1 MKISTIKTSLFAA
14 VLLIISFQSFSQDTI
29 FYKNATK
36 VVAIV
41 KEVSQTEVQYKKVEM
56 PDGPMYIVSKNDLT
70 KIIYKNGYTEEIKA
84 TVVETPS
91 QPLTVTYA
99 APISEGKPT
108 ISYSD
113 TRRDSKL
120 KVLINKHPD
129 ESVKTTLMGYHK
141 SMRSLKA
148 GQDATRTVAVV
159 FGGITIA
166 TGVLTALI
174 YSVDASAGESFAIAP
189 MVTGGIAVVMCATAI
204 TLNVNLRKKRHA
216 FVNLYNQ

>member
-1 MKISTIKTSLFAA
+1 MTIFQNTSSLFAA
-14 VLLIISFQSFSQDTI
+14 VLLIISSQCISQDTI

-41 KEVSQTEVQYKKVEM
+41 KEVSQTEVQYKKVDM

-70 KIIYKNGYTEEIKA
+70 KIIYKNGYTEEIKS

-91 QPLTVTYA
+91 QPFTVTYA
-99 APISEGKPT
+99 VPISEGKPT

-129 ESVKTTLMGYHK
+129 ESVKTTLIGYHK

-159 FGGITIA
+159 FGALTIPA
-166 TGVLTALI
+166 SVISVLAVTLGGGDSWIALPVTTGAVALVCTA
-174 YSVDASAGESFAIAP
+174 A
-189 MVTGGIAVVMCATAI
+189 AV
-204 TLNVNLRKKRHA
+204 TLNINLKKKRRA

>member
-1 MKISTIKTSLFAA
+1 MTIFQNTSSLFAA
-14 VLLIISFQSFSQDTI
+14 VLLIISSQCISQDTI

-41 KEVSQTEVQYKKVEM
+41 KEVSQTEVQYKKVDM

-70 KIIYKNGYTEEIKA
+70 KIIYKNGYTEEIKS

-91 QPLTVTYA
+91 QPFTVTYA
-99 APISEGKPT
+99 VPISEGKPT

-129 ESVKTTLMGYHK
+129 ELVKTTLIGYHK

-159 FGGITIA
+159 FGALTIPA
-166 TGVLTALI
+166 SVISVLAVTLGGGDSWIALPVTTGAVALVCTA
-174 YSVDASAGESFAIAP
+174 A
-189 MVTGGIAVVMCATAI
+189 AV
-204 TLNVNLRKKRHA
+204 TLNINLKKKRRA

>member
-1 MKISTIKTSLFAA
+1 MTFFQNKSSLFAA
-14 VLLIISFQSFSQDTI
+14 VLLIISSQCISQDTI

-41 KEVSQTEVQYKKVEM
+41 KEVSQTEVQYKKVDM

-70 KIIYKNGYTEEIKA
+70 KIIYKNGYTEEIKS

-91 QPLTVTYA
+91 QPFTVTYA
-99 APISEGKPT
+99 VPISEGKPT

-113 TRRDSKL
+113 TRRNSKL

-129 ESVKTTLMGYHK
+129 ESVKTTLIGYHK

-148 GQDATRTVAVV
+148 GQDVTRTVAVV
-159 FGGITIA
+159 FGALTIPA
-166 TGVLTALI
+166 
-174 YSVDASAGESFAIAP
+174 SVISVFAITFGGGDSWIALP
-189 MVTGGIAVVMCATAI
+189 VTTGAVALVCTAAAV
-204 TLNVNLRKKRHA
+204 TLNINLKKKRRA

>member
-1 MKISTIKTSLFAA
+1 MTIFQNTSSLFAA
-14 VLLIISFQSFSQDTI
+14 VLLIISSQCISQDTI
-29 FYKNATK
+29 FYKIATK

-41 KEVSQTEVQYKKVEM
+41 KEVSQTEVQYKKVDM

-70 KIIYKNGYTEEIKA
+70 KIIYKNGYTEEIKS

-91 QPLTVTYA
+91 QPFTVTYA
-99 APISEGKPT
+99 VPISEGKPT

-129 ESVKTTLMGYHK
+129 ESVKTTLIGYHK

-159 FGGITIA
+159 FGALTIPA
-166 TGVLTALI
+166 SVISVFAVTLGGGDSWIALPVTTGAVALVCTA
-174 YSVDASAGESFAIAP
+174 A
-189 MVTGGIAVVMCATAI
+189 AV
-204 TLNVNLRKKRHA
+204 TLNINLKKKRRA

>member
-1 MKISTIKTSLFAA
+1 MTFFQNKSSLFAA
-14 VLLIISFQSFSQDTI
+14 VLLIISSQCISQDTI

-41 KEVSQTEVQYKKVEM
+41 KEVSQTEVQYKKVDM

-70 KIIYKNGYTEEIKA
+70 KIIYKNGYTEEIKS

-91 QPLTVTYA
+91 QPFTVTYA
-99 APISEGKPT
+99 VPISEGKPT

-129 ESVKTTLMGYHK
+129 ESVKTSLIGYHK

-159 FGGITIA
+159 FGALTIPA
-166 TGVLTALI
+166 SVISVFAVTLGGGDSWIALPVTTGAVALVCTA
-174 YSVDASAGESFAIAP
+174 A
-189 MVTGGIAVVMCATAI
+189 AV
-204 TLNVNLRKKRHA
+204 TLNINLKKKRRA

>member
-1 MKISTIKTSLFAA
+1 MTIFQNTSSLFAA
-14 VLLIISFQSFSQDTI
+14 VLLIISSQCISQDTI

-41 KEVSQTEVQYKKVEM
+41 KEVSQTEVQYKKVDM

-70 KIIYKNGYTEEIKA
+70 KIIYKNGYTEEIKS

-91 QPLTVTYA
+91 QPFTVTYA
-99 APISEGKPT
+99 VPISEGKPT

-129 ESVKTTLMGYHK
+129 ESVKTSLIGYHK

-159 FGGITIA
+159 FGALTIPA
-166 TGVLTALI
+166 SVISVFAVTLGGGDSWIALPVTTGAVALVCTA
-174 YSVDASAGESFAIAP
+174 A
-189 MVTGGIAVVMCATAI
+189 AV
-204 TLNVNLRKKRHA
+204 TLNINLKKKRRA

>member
-1 MKISTIKTSLFAA
+1 MTFFQNKSSLFSA
-14 VLLIISFQSFSQDTI
+14 VLLIISSQCISQDTI

-41 KEVSQTEVQYKKVEM
+41 KEVSQTEVQYKKVDM

-70 KIIYKNGYTEEIKA
+70 KIIYKNGYTEEIKS

-91 QPLTVTYA
+91 QSFTVTYA
-99 APISEGKPT
+99 VPISEGKPT

-129 ESVKTTLMGYHK
+129 ESVKTTLIGYHK

-159 FGGITIA
+159 FGALTIPA
-166 TGVLTALI
+166 SVISVFAVTLGGGDSWIALPVTTGAVALVCTA
-174 YSVDASAGESFAIAP
+174 A
-189 MVTGGIAVVMCATAI
+189 AV
-204 TLNVNLRKKRHA
+204 TLNINLKKKRRA

>member
-1 MKISTIKTSLFAA
+1 MIFFQNKSSLFAA
-14 VLLIISFQSFSQDTI
+14 VLLIISSQCISQDTI

-41 KEVSQTEVQYKKVEM
+41 KEVSQTEVQYKKVDM

-70 KIIYKNGYTEEIKA
+70 KIIYKNGYTEEIKS

-91 QPLTVTYA
+91 QPFTVTYA
-99 APISEGKPT
+99 VPISEGKPT

-129 ESVKTTLMGYHK
+129 ESVKTTLIGYHK

-159 FGGITIA
+159 FGALTIPA
-166 TGVLTALI
+166 SVISVFAVTLGGGDSWIALPVTTGAVALVCTA
-174 YSVDASAGESFAIAP
+174 A
-189 MVTGGIAVVMCATAI
+189 AV
-204 TLNVNLRKKRHA
+204 TLNINLKKKRRA

>member
-1 MKISTIKTSLFAA
+1 MTIFQNTSSLFAA
-14 VLLIISFQSFSQDTI
+14 VLLIISSQCISQDTI

-41 KEVSQTEVQYKKVEM
+41 KEVSQTEVQYKKVDM

-70 KIIYKNGYTEEIKA
+70 KIIYKNGYTEEIKS

-91 QPLTVTYA
+91 QPFTVTYA
-99 APISEGKPT
+99 IPISEGKPT

-129 ESVKTTLMGYHK
+129 ESVKTTLIGYHK

-159 FGGITIA
+159 FGALTIPA
-166 TGVLTALI
+166 SVISVFAVTLGGGDSWIALPVTTGAVALVCTA
-174 YSVDASAGESFAIAP
+174 A
-189 MVTGGIAVVMCATAI
+189 AV
-204 TLNVNLRKKRHA
+204 TLNINLKKKRRA

>member
-1 MKISTIKTSLFAA
+1 MTIFQNTSSLFAA
-14 VLLIISFQSFSQDTI
+14 VLLIISSQCISQDTI

-41 KEVSQTEVQYKKVEM
+41 KEVSQTEVQYKKVDM

-70 KIIYKNGYTEEIKA
+70 KIIYKNGYTEEIKS

-91 QPLTVTYA
+91 QPFTVTYA
-99 APISEGKPT
+99 VPISEGKPT

-129 ESVKTTLMGYHK
+129 ESVKTTLIGYHK

-159 FGGITIA
+159 FGALTIPA
-166 TGVLTALI
+166 SVISVFAVTLGGGDSWIALPVTTGAVALVCTA
-174 YSVDASAGESFAIAP
+174 A
-189 MVTGGIAVVMCATAI
+189 AV
-204 TLNVNLRKKRHA
+204 TLNINLKKKRRA

>member
-1 MKISTIKTSLFAA
+1 MKIFQNTSSLFAA
-14 VLLIISFQSFSQDTI
+14 VLLIISSQCISQDTI

-41 KEVSQTEVQYKKVEM
+41 KEVSQTEVQYKKVDM

-70 KIIYKNGYTEEIKA
+70 KIIYKNGYTEEIKS

-91 QPLTVTYA
+91 QPFTVTYA
-99 APISEGKPT
+99 VPISEGKPT

-129 ESVKTTLMGYHK
+129 ESVKTTLIGYHK

-159 FGGITIA
+159 FGALTIPA
-166 TGVLTALI
+166 SVISVFAVTLGGGDSWIALPVTTGAVALVCTA
-174 YSVDASAGESFAIAP
+174 A
-189 MVTGGIAVVMCATAI
+189 AV
-204 TLNVNLRKKRHA
+204 TLNINLKKKRRA